1 MRIFLKA
8 LILIFIL
15 QSWSKANYISDFEI
29 EGISVGDT
37 LLQFATRE
45 EINLSENNSSIMK
58 DKKGKERFIII
69 FLNTIP
75 LKEYEYLQIT
85 YKASD
90 NNYIIHAIDG
100 GINFPNDF
108 DKCKNRMKEAVVDL
122 KSIFTNIEPRN
133 SEGKHPAD
141 KSGESIHKSTYFDLS
156 DGTVHIWC
164 TLFGD
169 KVSFSDGLDVSLRS
183 KEYTEFLQY
192 ENNY

>member
-1 MRIFLKA
+1 MRIFLKV

-15 QSWSKANYISDFEI
+15 QSWSKANSISDFEI

-37 LLQFATRE
+37 LLQFATQE

-85 YKASD
+85 YKAND

-100 GINFPNDF
+100 GINFPDDF
-108 DKCKNRMKEAVVDL
+108 DKCKNRMKEAVIDL
-122 KSIFTNIEPRN
+122 KNIFTKIEPRN

-169 KVSFSDGLDVSLRS
+169 KISFSDGLDVSLRS